1 MRSQCFYLLVGLGLM
16 MRSAGAQEP
25 AAFWP
30 TGIKGT
36 VSLTFDGGKPS
47 HLDFV
52 VPVLDRNGLQGTF
65 FVNAA
70 PTPQWLAQGAA
81 WQEVAA
87 MGHEIGNNSSA
98 SPCSCAHESSNPNF
112 CLERLSVQQ
121 VWETVEASQTVLDV
135 LFPEMPAE
143 RRTFAYPC
151 YETFTGKGQT
161 RLSYVPLV
169 ASEFLAARGGS
180 HRISNEPWSVD
191 LSYVQAWDVEGRT
204 SEQIIEFIEE
214 GVSKGRWVVLV
225 FQGIGE
231 SPADLSET
239 TFAEVVDFLDEHNGS
254 VWTETFSR
262 VSSFVG
268 LRRHQRHSSGR

>member
-1 MRSQCFYLLVGLGLM
+1 MRSQCFYFLVGLGLM
-16 MRSAGAQEP
+16 MRSAEAQEP

-30 TGIKGT
+30 RGIKGT

-52 VPVLDRNGLQGTF
+52 VPILDRNGLQGTF

-135 LFPEMPAE
+135 LFPERPAE

>member
-1 MRSQCFYLLVGLGLM
+1 

-52 VPVLDRNGLQGTF
+52 VPILDRNGLQGTF